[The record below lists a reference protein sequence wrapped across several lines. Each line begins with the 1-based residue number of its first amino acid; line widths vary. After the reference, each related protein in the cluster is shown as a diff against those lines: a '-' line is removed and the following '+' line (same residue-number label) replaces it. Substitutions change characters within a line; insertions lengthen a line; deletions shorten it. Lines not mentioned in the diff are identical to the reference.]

1 MELCGNFTN
10 IWIPQSSFLQTISKL
25 IRVTI
30 KSSLTRISSEFKMSW
45 SYLWG
50 IYKLVQVSH
59 TCIDRLKSSKR
70 RKSFKKVR
78 NKTIKKDAVQWNS
91 TERSGCLIPRAKRA
105 REKIIFKKLL
115 QPQQDLIQL
124 WKNQLTSFF
133 SFLWIDFQKWR
144 GIPANSNWLL
154 WTAMNCR
161 YSSSSSAILVAQ
173 PHGLLGMSRRKIFC
187 HVHTGAG

>member
-50 IYKLVQVSH
+50 VYKLVQVSH

-70 RKSFKKVR
+70 RKSLKKVR

-105 REKIIFKKLL
+105 REKTIFKKLL

-124 WKNQLTSFF
+124 WKKSTYLVLQLFM
-133 SFLWIDFQKWR
+133 
-144 GIPANSNWLL
+144 NWFPEVK
-154 WTAMNCR
+154 R
-161 YSSSSSAILVAQ
+161 YTC
-173 PHGLLGMSRRKIFC
+173 KF
-187 HVHTGAG
+187 